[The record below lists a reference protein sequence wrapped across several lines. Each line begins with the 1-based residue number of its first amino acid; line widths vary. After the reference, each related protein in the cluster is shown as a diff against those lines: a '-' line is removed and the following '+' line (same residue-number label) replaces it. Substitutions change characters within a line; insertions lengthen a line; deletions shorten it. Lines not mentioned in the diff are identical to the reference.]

1 MNKDLTRG
9 PVMRSMLWFALPMIL
24 GNLLQQCYNIA
35 DTLIVGRFL
44 GKTALAA
51 VGSSFSLMTF
61 LTSILL
67 GLCMGSGAL
76 FSIRFGQRDETAL
89 KESVRASFVLILGVT
104 LLLNGLAFACLDL
117 IKSFLQVPDDV
128 WDDMRAYIAIVFAG
142 IFATF
147 LYNYFASYLR
157 AVGNSV
163 VPLVFLAVSAVLNIA
178 LDLWFVIGLNFGVA
192 GAAGATVIA
201 QYVSGI
207 GIMVCALIKCPQLR
221 ALCSRSPIHASRIR
235 EIAGYS
241 ILTCVQQSVM
251 NLGILMVQ
259 GLVNSFGAA
268 VMAAFAA
275 AAYYTGDRVHLYT
288 FIEELRRSRVVGE
301 RNVYRIPGEPDRY
314 IKLEET
320 HEESSVFGVVNDV
333 TEEMQRRIQIES
345 ERDTDPLTR
354 LYNRRGL
361 SRRVERILEA
371 GTGDTYAVV
380 MIDLDDLKEVNDTY
394 GHESGDQYI
403 ISAAEILKKIV
414 GESGLTAR
422 HGGDEFV
429 LFLEEK
435 SEEALREKLTQLE
448 QAQDSS
454 EAVLHDGQH
463 VPLRFSMGCCFIDE
477 VAAPYDEMLEK
488 ADIAMYQNKRQRKEK
503 HGKQPRRKE

>member
-104 LLLNGLAFACLDL
+104 LLLNGLAFAWLDL

-178 LDLWFVIGLNFGVA
+178 LDLWFVLGLNFGVA

-207 GIMVCALIKCPQLR
+207 GIMIYALIKCPQLR

-275 AAYYTGDRVHLYT
+275 AVKIDAFAYMPVQDFGNAFST
-288 FIEELRRSRVVGE
+288 FIAQNYGAGKQVVFCVIVSALVFVFAKPLMLLFVEAGETEMIAEGVRYLHIEGAFYCGIGCLFLLYGLYRAVAKPGMSVVLTVISLGTRVVLAYLLSAVIG
-301 RNVYRIPGEPDRY
+301 VAGIWW
-314 IKLEET
+314 
-320 HEESSVFGVVNDV
+320 SVPIGWFLADVTGVVYYF
-333 TEEMQRRIQIES
+333 IH
-345 ERDTDPLTR
+345 
-354 LYNRRGL
+354 
-361 SRRVERILEA
+361 
-371 GTGDTYAVV
+371 
-380 MIDLDDLKEVNDTY
+380 KEKLL
-394 GHESGDQYI
+394 HF
-403 ISAAEILKKIV
+403 
-414 GESGLTAR
+414 GESNL
-422 HGGDEFV
+422 
-429 LFLEEK
+429 
-435 SEEALREKLTQLE
+435 
-448 QAQDSS
+448 
-454 EAVLHDGQH
+454 
-463 VPLRFSMGCCFIDE
+463 
-477 VAAPYDEMLEK
+477 
-488 ADIAMYQNKRQRKEK
+488 KRTES
-503 HGKQPRRKE
+503 